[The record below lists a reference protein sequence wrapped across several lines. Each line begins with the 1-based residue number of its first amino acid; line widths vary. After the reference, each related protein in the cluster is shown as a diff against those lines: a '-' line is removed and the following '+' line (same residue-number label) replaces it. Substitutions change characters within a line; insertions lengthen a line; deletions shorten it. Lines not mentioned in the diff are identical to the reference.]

1 MPDITANGVNLY
13 YEESGAADAPIILL
27 VMGLGAQM
35 IAWPDDFI
43 QGLVGKGYRI
53 IHYDNRDVGMSQRME
68 GAATP
73 HLVWTMFKARLG
85 LPVSV
90 PYTLTD
96 MAADGIALL
105 DALGIQKAHVVGASM
120 GGMIVQLMAANHAE
134 RLWSMTSIM
143 SSSGAS
149 GLPGA
154 RPDIQR
160 RFMVKRSPD
169 ASRDEAVAFGADLVN
184 AFSFPDPARP
194 DGAHAEMAGKAFD
207 RGYYPIGTRR
217 QLLAIIA
224 DGSRVERLKKI
235 KVPTLVVHGG
245 ADPLVPKEGSED
257 IARHIPGARLE
268 IIDEMAHDLPPSQV
282 GRMVDLIAG
291 HAIAATQND
300 RSPEHQSPA
309 TASVE
314 GRVSA

>member
-1 MPDITANGVNLY
+1 MPNIRANGIDIF
-13 YEESGAADAPIILL
+13 YEESGKPDAPVILL

-35 IAWPDDFI
+35 IAWPDEFI
-43 QGLVGKGYRI
+43 QGLVGKGFRV

-68 GAATP
+68 GAVAP
-73 HLVWTMFKARLG
+73 NLVWTMFKARIG

-96 MAADGIALL
+96 MAADGIGVL
-105 DALGIQKAHVVGASM
+105 DALGIKKAHVVGASM

-134 RLWSMTSIM
+134 RTLSMTSIM
-143 SSSGAS
+143 SSSGKP

-154 RPDIQR
+154 RADIQR

-169 ASRDEAVAFGADLVN
+169 ASRDEAVAFGTELVSS
-184 AFSFPDPARP
+184 FSYPDPARP
-194 DGAHAEMAGKAFD
+194 ANAHAEMTAKAFD
-207 RGYYPIGTRR
+207 RGYYPVGTRR

-235 KVPTLVVHGG
+235 AVPTLVVHGG

-268 IIDEMAHDLPPSQV
+268 IIEDMAHDLPPSQV
-282 GRMVDLIAG
+282 GRMVDLIAD
-291 HAIAATQND
+291 H
-300 RSPEHQSPA
+300 A
-309 TASVE
+309 TASAPLAV
-314 GRVSA
+314 V

>member
-1 MPDITANGVNLY
+1 MPNIRANNIDIY
-13 YEESGAADAPIILL
+13 YEENGPADGPVILL

-35 IAWPDDFI
+35 IAWPDEFI
-43 QGLVGKGYRI
+43 HGLVSKGYRV

-68 GAATP
+68 GAKAP
-73 HLVWTMFKARLG
+73 NLVWTMFKARIG
-85 LPVSV
+85 LPVRV
-90 PYTLTD
+90 PYTLGD
-96 MAADGIALL
+96 MAADGIGLL
-105 DALGIQKAHVVGASM
+105 DALGIDKAHVVGASM
-120 GGMIVQLMAANHAE
+120 GGMIVQLMAANYPE
-134 RLWSMTSIM
+134 RTLSMTSIM
-143 SSSGAS
+143 SSSGKA

-154 RPDIQR
+154 RADIQR
-160 RFMVKRSPD
+160 QFMVKRAPD
-169 ASRDEAVAFGADLVN
+169 ASREEAVAFGAELVSS
-184 AFSFPDPARP
+184 FSFPDPARP
-194 DGAHAEMAGKAFD
+194 ENAHAEMTAKAFD

-235 KVPTLVVHGG
+235 AVPTLVVHGG

-291 HAIAATQND
+291 HAKQVA
-300 RSPEHQSPA
+300 
-309 TASVE
+309 
-314 GRVSA
+314 

>member
-1 MPDITANGVNLY
+1 MPNIRANNIDIY
-13 YEESGAADAPIILL
+13 YEENGPADGPVILL

-35 IAWPDDFI
+35 IAWPDEFI
-43 QGLVGKGYRI
+43 HGLVSKGYRV

-68 GAATP
+68 GAKAP
-73 HLVWTMFKARLG
+73 HLVWTMFKARIG
-85 LPVSV
+85 LPVRV
-90 PYTLTD
+90 PYTLSD
-96 MAADGIALL
+96 MAADGIGLL
-105 DALGIQKAHVVGASM
+105 DALGIDKAHVVGASM
-120 GGMIVQLMAANHAE
+120 GGMIVQLMAANHPE
-134 RLWSMTSIM
+134 RTLSMTSIM
-143 SSSGAS
+143 SSSGKA

-160 RFMVKRSPD
+160 QFMVKRPPD
-169 ASRDEAVAFGADLVN
+169 ASREEAVAFGAELVS

-194 DGAHAEMAGKAFD
+194 ENAHAEMAAKAFD
-207 RGYYPIGTRR
+207 RGYYPVGTRR

-224 DGSRVERLKKI
+224 DGSRVDRLKTI

-257 IARHIPGARLE
+257 IARHIQGARLE

-291 HAIAATQND
+291 HAKQA
-300 RSPEHQSPA
+300 H
-309 TASVE
+309 
-314 GRVSA
+314 

>member
-1 MPDITANGVNLY
+1 MPNIRANNIDIY
-13 YEESGAADAPIILL
+13 YEENGPADGPVILL

-35 IAWPDDFI
+35 IAWPDEFI
-43 QGLVGKGYRI
+43 DGLVAKGHRV

-68 GAATP
+68 GAKAP
-73 HLVWTMFKARLG
+73 NLVWTMFKARIG
-85 LPVSV
+85 LPVRV
-90 PYTLTD
+90 PYTLGD
-96 MAADGIALL
+96 MAADGIGLL
-105 DALGIQKAHVVGASM
+105 DALGIDKAHVVGASM
-120 GGMIVQLMAANHAE
+120 GGMIVQLMAANYPE
-134 RLWSMTSIM
+134 RTLSMTSIM
-143 SSSGAS
+143 SSSGKA

-154 RPDIQR
+154 RADIQR
-160 RFMVKRSPD
+160 QFMVKRAPD
-169 ASRDEAVAFGADLVN
+169 ASREEAVAFGAELVSS
-184 AFSFPDPARP
+184 FSFPDPARP
-194 DGAHAEMAGKAFD
+194 ENAHAEMTAKAFD

-235 KVPTLVVHGG
+235 AVPTLVVHGG

-291 HAIAATQND
+291 HAKQVA
-300 RSPEHQSPA
+300 
-309 TASVE
+309 
-314 GRVSA
+314 